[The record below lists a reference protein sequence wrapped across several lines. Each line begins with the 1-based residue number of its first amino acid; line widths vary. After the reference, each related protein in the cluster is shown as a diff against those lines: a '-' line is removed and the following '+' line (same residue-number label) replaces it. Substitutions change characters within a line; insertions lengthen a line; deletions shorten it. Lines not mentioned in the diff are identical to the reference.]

1 MTHLTLWSP
10 AEEEK
15 VGREYSIHKLFLAKA
30 EPDEEDPEYFTCDC
44 GERLDFGL
52 NSVQSAMCDKGHIWY
67 KTENWERTNQ

>member
-15 VGREYSIHKLFLAKA
+15 VGREYSFHKLFLAKA
-30 EPDEEDPEYFTCDC
+30 EPDEEDPNYFACDC

-52 NSVQSAMCDKGHIWY
+52 NSVPTAMCDKGHIW
-67 KTENWERTNQ
+67 TREDVWVRVN